1 MKKEDNL
8 YRGPVRTP
16 VDFSKHLTMAPP
28 PEGVACGHPG
38 CLHHISHPCECC
50 GRIGGRRKPTREQIE
65 RDFHENPHRPI
76 YWAPSETWDEAVAR
90 EVDFRYEKAL
100 AEWQNDSIKK

>member
-1 MKKEDNL
+1 MKDACFVKKEDNP

-38 CLHHISHPCECC
+38 CLHHISHPCEGCVVSVV
-50 GRIGGRRKPTREQIE
+50 GVNLREN
-65 RDFHENPHRPI
+65 R
-76 YWAPSETWDEAVAR
+76 
-90 EVDFRYEKAL
+90 
-100 AEWQNDSIKK
+100 